1 MLTCLDMEGAF
12 DGNVPRTVGGF
23 DLIYDKDTVVRNS
36 DFPSLPTALGCMNDR
51 AKSLKKLQRA
61 AAAAQSAKAAAAAAA
76 GAGAGGGG
84 GGGFGGGPSS
94 GVTATAT

>member
-76 GAGAGGGG
+76 GAGAGGGAG
-84 GGGFGGGPSS
+84 VGGGPSS